1 MSARPNLE
9 SGRPPLVGMS
19 LLVALVGGMA
29 ATVAANAG
37 LKTGASIVV
46 GVIGLCCLV
55 VFRSKRVLVAGL
67 LLLIPFSLDVN
78 LFYRDNGG
86 SVGGLVISAADIC
99 TWLLATKV
107 LLDRFRLGRPVVWD
121 FRFLA
126 PALAI
131 CAAGVLSFTGSD
143 HLTLG
148 LFELFRL
155 AKAALL
161 MVVIANVVESED
173 DVKLVVVFL
182 FIGLIA
188 QSILVGLQWYKGGTL
203 GLGIFGEN
211 TYIMTQKYGA
221 SVYRRASGTLLH
233 PNMLANYLN
242 FILFIAI
249 GMLLVLRPG
258 PFFCF
263 AGLTSVAGVAALLVS
278 MSRGGWVAF
287 VAGSLVLLVLL
298 WAKFPQRRLMLLV
311 LAVTS
316 VVGLAAAVILPTP
329 IHERLFS
336 YDYRAAYLRIPLA
349 VIALKITAL
358 SPFTGVG
365 LNSYPQVVRPF
376 LVNAAPD
383 LLPPW
388 YFLDNLVVHNLF
400 LLVAAETGLF
410 GLAAF
415 LWFMGAIL
423 FAGWRLARTEP
434 VTWLNLVALGI
445 LAGVCAFLVAELFD
459 NSYRVGS
466 ALIYQT
472 YLFAGLLAAME
483 RLRMEQREETA
494 GAVADRGSSLV
505 SAGIRPSAATGD
517 R

>member
-1 MSARPNLE
+1 MSVRPGPEPARL
-9 SGRPPLVGMS
+9 PLAGVV
-19 LLVALVGGMA
+19 LLAALAGGMA

-37 LKTGASIVV
+37 MKTGASIVV
-46 GVIGLCCLV
+46 AVVGLCCLV
-55 VFRSKRVLVAGL
+55 VFRSKRVLLAGL
-67 LLLIPFSLDVN
+67 VLLIPFSLDVN

-86 SVGGLVISAADIC
+86 SVGGLVISAADLC
-99 TWLLATKV
+99 VWLLAVKV
-107 LLDRFRLGRPVVWD
+107 LVDRLRLGEPAAVG

-131 CAAGVLSFTGSD
+131 CAAGLLSLTGSD

-155 AKAALL
+155 FKATILM
-161 MVVIANVVESED
+161 MVVANVVESEG
-173 DVKLVVVFL
+173 DVRFVVAFL
-182 FIGLIA
+182 FIGLVA

-211 TYIMTQKYGA
+211 TYLMTQKYG
-221 SVYRRASGTLLH
+221 SNVYRRASGTLLH

-249 GMLLVLRPG
+249 AMLLVLRPG
-258 PFFCF
+258 PFFLF
-263 AGLTSVAGVAALLVS
+263 AGLASVAGVIALLVS

-287 VAGSLVLLVLL
+287 VAGSLVLFLLL
-298 WAKFPQRRLMLLV
+298 WARFPQRRLMLLI
-311 LAVTS
+311 LAVTA
-316 VVGLAAAVILPTP
+316 VLLLAAAVILPTP

-349 VIALKITAL
+349 VIALKIAAL

-400 LLVAAETGLF
+400 LLVVAETGLL

-415 LWFMGAIL
+415 VWFMAAIL
-423 FAGWRLARTEP
+423 WTAFRLARSAP
-434 VTWLNLVALGI
+434 ATWLNLVASGV
-445 LAGVCAFLVAELFD
+445 LAGICAFLVAELFD

-472 YLFAGLLAAME
+472 YLFAGLVAAMD
-483 RLRMEQREETA
+483 RLRAQQEGGQEGEGPRPPA
-494 GAVADRGSSLV
+494 AAAAPPSIPGGGA
-505 SAGIRPSAATGD
+505 
-517 R
+517 